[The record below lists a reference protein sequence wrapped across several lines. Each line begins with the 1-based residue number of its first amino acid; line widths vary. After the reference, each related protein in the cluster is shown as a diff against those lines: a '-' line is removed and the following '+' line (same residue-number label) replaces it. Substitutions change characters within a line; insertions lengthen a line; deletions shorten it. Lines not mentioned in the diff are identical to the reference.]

1 MYLIDYH
8 THPLSHLEKRV
19 RPFHNVKLLKEFVKK
34 AENKGIK
41 ELGFSD
47 HDQFIDDFN
56 WENLLKIKRESKINI
71 KLGLEID
78 FISEEK
84 ERIKKNINK
93 YDFDYIIGSV
103 HKINRWP
110 VDHPDYIEGYKEWNL
125 KKLYK
130 EYFSI
135 VEEMVKCNLFD
146 IIGHIDL
153 IKIFDNKIPKKDLN
167 KIIKNLLVIIK
178 EKNIAIEINT
188 NGYNKPVN
196 EFYPSDYILKKIIK
210 MDIPIVFGSDAHT
223 PDRVGENIKNV
234 YNKLKKFDVKKIAT
248 FTKRKRS
255 DVDVF

>member
-1 MYLIDYH
+1 MYLVDYH

-19 RPFHNVKLLKEFVKK
+19 KPYHNIKLLNKFVRK

-47 HDQFIDDFN
+47 HDQFIDNFN
-56 WENLLKIKRESKINI
+56 WDNLLKIKKQSKINI

-84 ERIKKNINK
+84 ERINKNIKK

-103 HKINRWP
+103 HKVNKWP
-110 VDHPDYIEGYKEWNL
+110 VDHPDYIEGYNKWNL
-125 KKLYK
+125 KELYK

-135 VEEMVKCNLFD
+135 VEEMVKSDLFD

-153 IKIFDNKIPKKDLN
+153 IKIFNNKIPKKELD
-167 KIIKNLLVIIK
+167 KIINKLLVIIK
-178 EKNIAIEINT
+178 EKNIVVEINT
-188 NGYNKPVN
+188 NGYNKPVS
-196 EFYPSDYILKKIIK
+196 EFYPSDYILEKIIE
-210 MDIPIVFGSDAHT
+210 MDIPVIFGSDAHN
-223 PDRVGENIKNV
+223 PGRVGENIENV
-234 YNKLKKFDVKKIAT
+234 YNKLKNLHVNKIAT

-255 DVDVF
+255 DIDVF